1 MIKITIYEDTL
12 EEALDRALAGTSLRG
27 KDRDFEVARVMTSL
41 VNRALLALPTDELNQ
56 SVMVGLEPAPTTLDA
71 DRNPFGEEFS

>member
-1 MIKITIYEDTL
+1 MIKITIYEDSL

-27 KDRDFEVARVMTSL
+27 KDRDFEAAKVMASL

-56 SVMVGLEPAPTTLDA
+56 SVLVAIEKYRQPTEEEEAPD
-71 DRNPFGEEFS
+71 GI